1 MLRTRH
7 SSSLKTIPLQS
18 LLAILYA
25 ALAFLCCVI
34 LLFIGFNVWYA
45 GRIFPGVYFNG
56 IPLGGYS
63 QQEAQQIIQN
73 QALPSL
79 PQAITFT
86 YKDQTWQ
93 TSLLELG
100 ISYDA
105 EQIAASAFSTGRS
118 GNLVA
123 WSGDAVA
130 MLSENKTISPTIQL
144 DETMAAHLLNTIA
157 AELDQP
163 VIEAQLTFQGNDVL
177 TTPGQIGLELDV
189 EQTLASIQ
197 DAIRNHNYT
206 SIPLAVAETNP
217 DILDAEPYAQ
227 SVRAFL
233 ASDFNLVIPA
243 EHNHGQEVRTLSPST
258 FAPMLELVKTNQDG
272 QISIRLQFQ
281 ESILRGLL
289 SDLTQTFN
297 VKTENPRFIFNDDT
311 RQIDLLESGIYGRTL
326 NINASVDVIQQN
338 LASGAHSA
346 TLVFDY
352 EAPSVA
358 NDAIGAEMG
367 ITELVQEQS
376 TYFYGSTSA
385 RVQNIK
391 TAANRFLGLLVA
403 PGEIFSMADA
413 MGEISLDTGFTEA
426 LIIYNGK
433 TIEGVGGGVCQV
445 STTLFRTAFFAG
457 YPILERYP
465 HAYRVSYYEKTAG
478 NQRDPNLAG
487 LDATVYVPLVDLK
500 FQNDTPYW
508 LLMEAYVYPE
518 SSQIVWKFYSTD
530 DGRQVKWQ
538 TTGPINT
545 VAPPEPKYYLNTSL
559 KESEIKQVDWEAEGS
574 DVGVDRWVYK
584 DGTLYFQ
591 DQFNTHYEPWGA
603 VYEIGPGVDGYP
615 ISEE

>member
-1 MLRTRH
+1 
-7 SSSLKTIPLQS
+7 
-18 LLAILYA
+18 
-25 ALAFLCCVI
+25 
-34 LLFIGFNVWYA
+34 
-45 GRIFPGVYFNG
+45 
-56 IPLGGYS
+56 
-63 QQEAQQIIQN
+63 
-73 QALPSL
+73 
-79 PQAITFT
+79 
-86 YKDQTWQ
+86 
-93 TSLLELG
+93 
-100 ISYDA
+100 
-105 EQIAASAFSTGRS
+105 
-118 GNLVA
+118 
-123 WSGDAVA
+123 
-130 MLSENKTISPTIQL
+130 
-144 DETMAAHLLNTIA
+144 
-157 AELDQP
+157 
-163 VIEAQLTFQGNDVL
+163 
-177 TTPGQIGLELDV
+177 
-189 EQTLASIQ
+189 
-197 DAIRNHNYT
+197 
-206 SIPLAVAETNP
+206 
-217 DILDAEPYAQ
+217 
-227 SVRAFL
+227 
-233 ASDFNLVIPA
+233 
-243 EHNHGQEVRTLSPST
+243 
-258 FAPMLELVKTNQDG
+258 
-272 QISIRLQFQ
+272 
-281 ESILRGLL
+281 LRGLL

-559 KESEIKQVDWEAEGS
+559 KEGEIKQVDWEAEGS